1 MPWVFLGK
9 SPLLTGKCIISS
21 YTDSACNQIHKV
33 QLCKQLVPSDTS
45 EWKPWYQKQRKMRE
59 VQTTYSQMSQHALI
73 VVAKE
78 VRVKSV
84 KPKAGL
90 WRAPGQESNRAEPV
104 LLPACTYL
112 VWTEDSQI
120 LVAHTEQEKSHRK
133 PAKKKKKKKKETCQN
148 SRSRMC
154 LTEWKVENLLK
165 SKMSLL
171 SVAALLQHEKNSESL
186 ALGHSHEYHSHRKE
200 NLANA
205 VSSGFSSFFICWG
218 PSQAA
223 LLGEMS
229 LKMAVSQDSQA
240 EILQT
245 STSFAVHTGTGIYFP
260 SCSLSSHTGL
270 SLQAVSLRTFRNSSS
285 ALLENLLRELTL
297 DSLLNSSVPSQIRI
311 YSVPS
316 TNHCKFW
323 KSDHFP
329 HV

>member
-59 VQTTYSQMSQHALI
+59 VQTTYSQMSQHTLI

-104 LLPACTYL
+104 LLPARTYL

-133 PAKKKKKKKKETCQN
+133 PAKKKKKKKKPAKTQEAGCVSLNGKWRTCLSQKWV
-148 SRSRMC
+148 C
-154 LTEWKVENLLK
+154 LAWLPYCSTRKTVNLW
-165 SKMSLL
+165 LL
-171 SVAALLQHEKNSESL
+171 DIPMNITVTGRKTWQMQW
-186 ALGHSHEYHSHRKE
+186 ALG
-200 NLANA
+200 
-205 VSSGFSSFFICWG
+205 
-218 PSQAA
+218 
-223 LLGEMS
+223 S
-229 LKMAVSQDSQA
+229 L
-240 EILQT
+240 
-245 STSFAVHTGTGIYFP
+245 P
-260 SCSLSSHTGL
+260 
-270 SLQAVSLRTFRNSSS
+270 SSS
-285 ALLENLLRELTL
+285 AEGHPRLH
-297 DSLLNSSVPSQIRI
+297 S
-311 YSVPS
+311 
-316 TNHCKFW
+316 
-323 KSDHFP
+323 
-329 HV
+329 